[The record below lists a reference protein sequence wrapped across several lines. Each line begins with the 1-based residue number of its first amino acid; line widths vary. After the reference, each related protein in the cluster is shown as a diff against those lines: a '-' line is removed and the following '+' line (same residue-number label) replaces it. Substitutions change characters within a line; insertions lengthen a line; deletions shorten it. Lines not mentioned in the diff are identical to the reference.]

1 MNFLKKMS
9 IASKIFLIPG
19 IAAIS
24 FIIYLLITV
33 YTALNNGA
41 TLEKVQQVQFPA
53 LQVSATALVE
63 MQKVRDT
70 LASAVTT
77 GDQDTLAMAQDL
89 ANEAKANLNQIAAI
103 SSDFR
108 PEISRIASG
117 FDDYF
122 KVAFEVSQSM
132 VDGTADFSRIGDLSA
147 QMNKSYDGVIAAM
160 TRFSDEQQIAF
171 EKAFEDT
178 DTANTSLISTGIVL
192 AIVVTVLLF
201 ATAVPIVRGIKQ
213 SIDDVVRS
221 LKDIAQENGDLTV
234 RIETKSEDEIG
245 DLVYWFNQFMD
256 KLQGVVRDVVEASL
270 PLSNLAQ
277 NLRGVTEETQRTI
290 DVQQLSATNA
300 KRAVDTMSGSVDGVA
315 HSAAQAAGDANEA
328 TNAASEGRQ
337 IVQKT
342 VTSIQQLADN
352 VRETADVI
360 ARLEADSNKV
370 GSVLDVIKGIAE
382 QTNLLA
388 LNAAIEAARAGEQGR
403 GFAVV
408 ADEVRTLA
416 SRTQQSTEEIQNTIE
431 QLQSAA
437 HSAVEVMAR
446 GTEQAIS
453 SVETANHAGSS
464 LETITSTIGRI
475 NQMNEQIAQNT
486 EEQRSVAIDIV
497 RHVDEIHER
506 TEQTASR
513 SGELGSMCN
522 ELADLAQHLES
533 IAKQFR
539 VQKAIWIKTVI

>member
-1 MNFLKKMS
+1 MNFLKRMS

-53 LQVSATALVE
+53 LQISATALVE

-77 GDQDTLAMAQDL
+77 GDQDTLTMAQDL
-89 ANEAKANLNQIAAI
+89 ANEAKANLDQIAGI
-103 SSDFR
+103 SADFR

-132 VDGTADFSRIGDLSA
+132 VDGTADYSRIGELSS

-171 EKAFEDT
+171 KKAFEDT
-178 DTANTSLISTGIVL
+178 DAANTSLISTGIVL
-192 AIVVTVLLF
+192 AIAVTVLLF

-315 HSAAQAAGDANEA
+315 HSAAQAANDANEA
-328 TNAASEGRQ
+328 TNAASEGRL

-352 VRETADVI
+352 VRETAEVI

-446 GTEQAIS
+446 GTEQATS

-539 VQKAIWIKTVI
+539 VQKANWIKAAT

>member
-1 MNFLKKMS
+1 MNFLKKMP
-9 IASKIFLIPG
+9 IATKIFLIPG
-19 IAAIS
+19 IAALS

-41 TLEKVQQVQFPA
+41 TLEKVQKVQFPA
-53 LQVSATALVE
+53 LQLSASTLVD

-77 GDQDTLAMAQDL
+77 GDQDTLTMAQEL
-89 ANEAKANLNQIAAI
+89 AEEAKSGLNQIASI
-103 SSDFR
+103 SPEFR
-108 PEISRIASG
+108 SEISRISSG
-117 FDDYF
+117 FDNYF
-122 KVAFEVSQSM
+122 DVAYDVSQSM
-132 VDGTADFSRIGDLSA
+132 VNGTADFSRLGELSA
-147 QMNKSYDGVIAAM
+147 QMNLSYDGAIAAM
-160 TRFSDEQQIAF
+160 SQFRDAQQAAF
-171 EKAFEDT
+171 EEAFKNT
-178 DTANTSLISTGIVL
+178 DSANTSLISTGVIL
-192 AIVVTVLLF
+192 AVVVTILLF
-201 ATAVPIVRGIKQ
+201 GTAVPIVRGIKQ

-290 DVQQLSATNA
+290 DVQQRSATNA
-300 KRAVDTMSGSVDGVA
+300 KQAVDTMSGSVDGVA
-315 HSAAQAAGDANEA
+315 HSAAQAASDANEA
-328 TNAASEGRQ
+328 TTAASEGRQ
-337 IVQKT
+337 IVQQT
-342 VTSIQQLADN
+342 VTSIQQLAEN

-360 ARLEADSNKV
+360 ARLESDSNKV

-416 SRTQQSTEEIQNTIE
+416 SRTQQSTEEIQSTIE
-431 QLQSAA
+431 QLQNAA
-437 HSAVEVMAR
+437 HSAVEVMSR
-446 GTEQAIS
+446 GTEQATS
-453 SVETANHAGSS
+453 SVETANKAGSS

-475 NQMNEQIAQNT
+475 NQMNEQIAHNT
-486 EEQRSVAIDIV
+486 EDQRTVAVDIV

-539 VQKAIWIKTVI
+539 V

>member
-1 MNFLKKMS
+1 MNFLKKMP
-9 IASKIFLIPG
+9 IATKIFLIPG
-19 IAAIS
+19 IAALS

-41 TLEKVQQVQFPA
+41 TLEKVQKVQFPA
-53 LQVSATALVE
+53 LQLSASTLVD

-77 GDQDTLAMAQDL
+77 GDEDTLTMAQEL
-89 ANEAKANLNQIAAI
+89 AEEAKSGLNQIASI
-103 SSDFR
+103 SPEFR
-108 PEISRIASG
+108 SEISRISSG
-117 FDDYF
+117 FDNYF
-122 KVAFEVSQSM
+122 DVAYDVSQSM
-132 VDGTADFSRIGDLSA
+132 VNGTADFSRLGELSA
-147 QMNKSYDGVIAAM
+147 QMNQSYDGAIAAM
-160 TRFSDEQQIAF
+160 SQFRDAQQAAF
-171 EKAFEDT
+171 EEAFKNT
-178 DTANTSLISTGIVL
+178 DSANTSLISTGVIL
-192 AIVVTVLLF
+192 AVVVTILLF
-201 ATAVPIVRGIKQ
+201 GTAVPIVRGIKQ

-245 DLVYWFNQFMD
+245 ELVYWFNQFMD

-290 DVQQLSATNA
+290 DVQQKSATNA

-315 HSAAQAAGDANEA
+315 HSAAQAASDANEA
-328 TNAASEGRQ
+328 TTAAREGRQ
-337 IVQKT
+337 IVQQT
-342 VTSIQQLADN
+342 VTSIQQLAEN

-360 ARLEADSNKV
+360 ARLESDSNKV

-416 SRTQQSTEEIQNTIE
+416 SRTQQSTEEIQSTIE
-431 QLQSAA
+431 QLQNAA
-437 HSAVEVMAR
+437 HSAVEVMSR
-446 GTEQAIS
+446 GTEQATS
-453 SVETANHAGSS
+453 SVETANKAGSS

-475 NQMNEQIAQNT
+475 NQMNEQIAHNT
-486 EEQRSVAIDIV
+486 EDQRTVAVDIV

-539 VQKAIWIKTVI
+539 V

>member
-1 MNFLKKMS
+1 MNFLKKMP
-9 IASKIFLIPG
+9 IATKIFLIPG
-19 IAAIS
+19 IAALS

-33 YTALNNGA
+33 YVALNNGD
-41 TLEKVQQVQFPA
+41 TLEKVEKVQFPA
-53 LQVSATALVE
+53 LQLSASTLVD

-70 LASAVTT
+70 LSSAVTT
-77 GDQDTLAMAQDL
+77 GDQDTLSAASEL
-89 ANEAKANLNQIAAI
+89 ATDAKSGLDEISAI
-103 SSDFR
+103 SPEFR
-108 PEISRIASG
+108 PAISKISAG

-122 KVAFEVSQSM
+122 EVAYGVSQSM
-132 VDGTADFSRIGDLSA
+132 VDGTADFSRLGQLSS
-147 QMNKSYDGVIAAM
+147 QMNGSYDAVIASM
-160 TRFSDEQQIAF
+160 TNFRDEQQAAF
-171 EKAFEDT
+171 VDSFERT
-178 DTANTSLISTGIVL
+178 NAANTSLISTGVVMT
-192 AIVVTVLLF
+192 IVVTLLLF

-234 RIETKSEDEIG
+234 RIATKSEDEIG
-245 DLVYWFNQFMD
+245 ELVYWFNQFMD
-256 KLQGVVRDVVEASL
+256 KLQGVVKDVVEASL

-277 NLRGVTEETQRTI
+277 NLRGLTEETQRTI
-290 DVQQLSATNA
+290 DIQQQSAQNA
-300 KRAVDTMSGSVDGVA
+300 KLAVDTMSGSVDGVA

-328 TNAASEGRQ
+328 TSAAGEGRQ
-337 IVQKT
+337 IVQQT
-342 VTSIQQLADN
+342 VSSIQQLAEN

-360 ARLEADSNKV
+360 GRLESDSNKV

-416 SRTQQSTEEIQNTIE
+416 SRTQQSTEEIQSTIE

-437 HSAVEVMAR
+437 HSAVEVMSR
-446 GTEQAIS
+446 GTEQATN
-453 SVETANHAGSS
+453 SVETANKAGVS

-475 NQMNEQIAQNT
+475 NQMNEQIAHNT
-486 EEQRSVAIDIV
+486 EDQRSVAVDIV
-497 RHVDEIHER
+497 KHVEEIHQR
-506 TEQTASR
+506 TEQTSSR
-513 SGELGSMCN
+513 SGELGVMCN

-539 VQKAIWIKTVI
+539 V

>member
-24 FIIYLLITV
+24 FVIYLLITV

-53 LQVSATALVE
+53 LQQSASTLVD

-70 LASAVTT
+70 LSSAVTT
-77 GDQDTLAMAQDL
+77 GDQDTLIMAQNL
-89 ANEAKANLNQIAAI
+89 AKEVKAGLNQIESI
-103 SSDFR
+103 SPEFR
-108 PEISRIASG
+108 TEIAKISAG

-122 KVAFEVSQSM
+122 KVAFDVSQSM
-132 VDGTADFSRIGDLSA
+132 VDGTADFSRLGELSS
-147 QMNKSYDGVIAAM
+147 QMNSSYDDAIAAM
-160 TRFSDEQQIAF
+160 STFRDAQQAAF
-171 EKAFEDT
+171 EEAFENT
-178 DTANTSLISTGIVL
+178 DRANTSLISTGVIL
-192 AIVVTVLLF
+192 AIVVTILLF

-245 DLVYWFNQFMD
+245 ELVYWFNQFMD

-290 DVQQLSATNA
+290 NVQQQSATNA
-300 KRAVDTMSGSVDGVA
+300 KSAVDTMSGSVDGVA
-315 HSAAQAAGDANEA
+315 HSAAQAASDANEA
-328 TNAASEGRQ
+328 TSAASEGRQ
-337 IVQKT
+337 IVQQT
-342 VTSIQQLADN
+342 VTSIQQLAEN

-360 ARLEADSNKV
+360 ARLESDSNKV

-388 LNAAIEAARAGEQGR
+388 LHAAIEAARAGEQGR

-416 SRTQQSTEEIQNTIE
+416 SRTQQSTEEIQSTIE

-446 GTEQAIS
+446 GTEQASS
-453 SVETANHAGSS
+453 SVETANKAGSS

-475 NQMNEQIAQNT
+475 NQMNEQIAHNT
-486 EEQRSVAIDIV
+486 EDQRTVAVDIV
-497 RHVDEIHER
+497 RHVDEIHQR
-506 TEQTASR
+506 TEQTSSR
-513 SGELGSMCN
+513 SVELGTMCN

-539 VQKAIWIKTVI
+539 V

>member
-1 MNFLKKMS
+1 MNFLKKMP
-9 IASKIFLIPG
+9 IATKIFLIPG
-19 IAAIS
+19 IAALS
-24 FIIYLLITV
+24 FIIYLLITI
-33 YTALNNGA
+33 YTALNNGDI
-41 TLEKVQQVQFPA
+41 LEKVQKVQFPA
-53 LQVSATALVE
+53 LQLSASTLVE

-70 LASAVTT
+70 LSSAVTT
-77 GDQDTLAMAQDL
+77 GDQDTLQAAKDL
-89 ANEAKANLNQIAAI
+89 VSEAKSGL
-103 SSDFR
+103 D
-108 PEISRIASG
+108 RIANISPEFRGDISKISDG
-117 FDDYF
+117 FDTYF
-122 KVAFEVSQSM
+122 DTAFDVSQSM
-132 VDGTADFSRIGDLSA
+132 VNGTADFSRLGQLSSE
-147 QMNKSYDGVIAAM
+147 MNSSYDAVIAAM
-160 TRFSDEQQIAF
+160 TRFRDEQQAAF
-171 EKAFEDT
+171 EKSFENT
-178 DTANTSLISTGIVL
+178 DSANTSLISTGVL
-192 AIVVTVLLF
+192 MTIVVTLLLF
-201 ATAVPIVRGIKQ
+201 ATAIPIVRGIKK

-234 RIETKSEDEIG
+234 RIATNSEDEIG
-245 DLVYWFNQFMD
+245 DLVHWFNQFMD
-256 KLQGVVRDVVEASL
+256 KLQGVVKDVVEASL

-277 NLRGVTEETQRTI
+277 NLRGLTEETQRTI
-290 DVQQLSATNA
+290 DVQQQSATNA

-328 TNAASEGRQ
+328 TSAASEGRQ
-337 IVQKT
+337 IVQQT
-342 VTSIQQLADN
+342 VSSIQQLADN

-360 ARLEADSNKV
+360 ARLESDSNKV

-416 SRTQQSTEEIQNTIE
+416 SRTQQSTEEIQSTIE
-431 QLQSAA
+431 QLQNAA

-446 GTEQAIS
+446 GTEQAGS
-453 SVETANHAGSS
+453 SVDTANKAGVS

-475 NQMNEQIAQNT
+475 NQMNEQIAHNT
-486 EEQRSVAIDIV
+486 EDQRTVAVDIV

-513 SGELGSMCN
+513 SGELGTMCN

-539 VQKAIWIKTVI
+539 V

>member
-1 MNFLKKMS
+1 MNFLKKMP
-9 IASKIFLIPG
+9 IATKIFLIPG
-19 IAAIS
+19 IAALS

-41 TLEKVQQVQFPA
+41 TLEKVQKVQFPA
-53 LQVSATALVE
+53 LQLSASTLVD

-77 GDQDTLAMAQDL
+77 GDQDTLTMAQEL
-89 ANEAKANLNQIAAI
+89 AEEAKSGLNQIASI
-103 SSDFR
+103 SPEFR
-108 PEISRIASG
+108 SEISRISSG
-117 FDDYF
+117 FDNYF
-122 KVAFEVSQSM
+122 DVAYDVSQSM
-132 VDGTADFSRIGDLSA
+132 VNGTADFSRLGELSA
-147 QMNKSYDGVIAAM
+147 QMNLSYDGAIAAM
-160 TRFSDEQQIAF
+160 SQFRDAQQAAF
-171 EKAFEDT
+171 EEAFKNT
-178 DTANTSLISTGIVL
+178 DSANTSLISTGVIL
-192 AIVVTVLLF
+192 AVVVTVLLF
-201 ATAVPIVRGIKQ
+201 GTAVPIVRGIKQ

-245 DLVYWFNQFMD
+245 ELVYWFNQFMD

-290 DVQQLSATNA
+290 DVQQKSATNA

-315 HSAAQAAGDANEA
+315 HSAAQAASDANEA
-328 TNAASEGRQ
+328 TTAASEGRQ
-337 IVQKT
+337 IVQQT
-342 VTSIQQLADN
+342 VTSIQQLAEN

-360 ARLEADSNKV
+360 ARLESDSNKV

-416 SRTQQSTEEIQNTIE
+416 SRTQQSTEEIQSTIE
-431 QLQSAA
+431 QLQNAA
-437 HSAVEVMAR
+437 HSAVEVMSR
-446 GTEQAIS
+446 GTEQATN
-453 SVETANHAGSS
+453 SVETANKAGSS

-475 NQMNEQIAQNT
+475 NQMNEQIAHNT
-486 EEQRSVAIDIV
+486 EDQRTVAVDIV
-497 RHVDEIHER
+497 RHVDEIHQR

-539 VQKAIWIKTVI
+539 V

>member
-1 MNFLKKMS
+1 MNFLKKMP
-9 IASKIFLIPG
+9 IATKIFLIPG
-19 IAAIS
+19 IAALS

-41 TLEKVQQVQFPA
+41 TLEKVQKVQFPA
-53 LQVSATALVE
+53 LQLSASTLVD

-77 GDQDTLAMAQDL
+77 GDQDTLTMAQEL
-89 ANEAKANLNQIAAI
+89 AEEAKSGLNQIASI
-103 SSDFR
+103 SPEFR
-108 PEISRIASG
+108 SEISRISSG
-117 FDDYF
+117 FDNYF
-122 KVAFEVSQSM
+122 DVAYDVSQSM
-132 VDGTADFSRIGDLSA
+132 VNGTADFSRLGELSA
-147 QMNKSYDGVIAAM
+147 QMNQSYDGAIASMSKFRDA
-160 TRFSDEQQIAF
+160 QQAAF
-171 EKAFEDT
+171 EEAFKNT
-178 DTANTSLISTGIVL
+178 DSANTSLISTGVIL
-192 AIVVTVLLF
+192 AVVVTILLF
-201 ATAVPIVRGIKQ
+201 GTAVPIVRGIKQ

-245 DLVYWFNQFMD
+245 ELVYWFNQFMD

-290 DVQQLSATNA
+290 DVQQKSATNA

-315 HSAAQAAGDANEA
+315 HSAAQAASDANKA
-328 TNAASEGRQ
+328 TTAASEGRQ
-337 IVQKT
+337 IVQQT
-342 VTSIQQLADN
+342 VTSIQQLAEN

-360 ARLEADSNKV
+360 ARLESDSNKV

-416 SRTQQSTEEIQNTIE
+416 SRTQQSTEEIQSTIE
-431 QLQSAA
+431 QLQNAA
-437 HSAVEVMAR
+437 HSAVEVMSR
-446 GTEQAIS
+446 GTEQATS
-453 SVETANHAGSS
+453 SVETANKAGSS

-475 NQMNEQIAQNT
+475 NQMNEQIAHNT
-486 EEQRSVAIDIV
+486 EDQRTVAVDIV

-539 VQKAIWIKTVI
+539 V

>member
-1 MNFLKKMS
+1 MNFLKKMP
-9 IASKIFLIPG
+9 IATKIFLIPG
-19 IAAIS
+19 IAALS

-41 TLEKVQQVQFPA
+41 TLEKVQKVQFPA
-53 LQVSATALVE
+53 LQLSASTLVD

-77 GDQDTLAMAQDL
+77 GDQDTLTMAQEL
-89 ANEAKANLNQIAAI
+89 AEEAKSGLNQIASI
-103 SSDFR
+103 SPEFR
-108 PEISRIASG
+108 SEISRISSG
-117 FDDYF
+117 FDNYF
-122 KVAFEVSQSM
+122 DVAYDVSQSM
-132 VDGTADFSRIGDLSA
+132 VNGTADFSRLGELSA
-147 QMNKSYDGVIAAM
+147 QMNQSYDDAIAAM
-160 TRFSDEQQIAF
+160 SQFRDAQQAAF
-171 EKAFEDT
+171 EEAFKNT
-178 DTANTSLISTGIVL
+178 DSANTSLISTGVIL
-192 AIVVTVLLF
+192 AVVVTILLF
-201 ATAVPIVRGIKQ
+201 GTAVPIVRGIKQ

-245 DLVYWFNQFMD
+245 ELVYWFNQFMD

-290 DVQQLSATNA
+290 DVQQKSATNA

-315 HSAAQAAGDANEA
+315 HSAAQAASDANEA
-328 TNAASEGRQ
+328 TTAASEGRQ
-337 IVQKT
+337 IVQQT
-342 VTSIQQLADN
+342 VTSIQQLAEN

-360 ARLEADSNKV
+360 ARLESDSNKV

-416 SRTQQSTEEIQNTIE
+416 SRTQQSTEEIQSTIE
-431 QLQSAA
+431 QLQNAA
-437 HSAVEVMAR
+437 HSAVEVMSR
-446 GTEQAIS
+446 GTEQATS
-453 SVETANHAGSS
+453 SVETANKAGSS

-475 NQMNEQIAQNT
+475 NQMNEQIAHNT
-486 EEQRSVAIDIV
+486 EDQRTVAVDIV

-539 VQKAIWIKTVI
+539 V

>member
-1 MNFLKKMS
+1 MNFLKKMP
-9 IASKIFLIPG
+9 IATKIFLIPG
-19 IAAIS
+19 IAALS
-24 FIIYLLITV
+24 FIVYLLITV

-41 TLEKVQQVQFPA
+41 TLEKVQKVQFPA
-53 LQVSATALVE
+53 LQLSASTLVE

-70 LASAVTT
+70 LSSAVTT
-77 GDQDTLAMAQDL
+77 GDQDTLAVAQDL
-89 ANEAKANLNQIAAI
+89 AEGAKSGLNQIASI
-103 SSDFR
+103 SPEFR
-108 PEISRIASG
+108 SEISRISSG

-122 KVAFEVSQSM
+122 DVAFDVSKSM
-132 VDGTADFSRIGDLSA
+132 VNGTADFSRLGELSA
-147 QMNKSYDGVIAAM
+147 RMNQSYDGVIAAM
-160 TRFSDEQQIAF
+160 SQFRDAQQAAF
-171 EKAFEDT
+171 EKAFENT
-178 DTANTSLISTGIVL
+178 DSANNSLISTGVIL

-245 DLVYWFNQFMD
+245 ELVYWFNQFMD

-290 DVQQLSATNA
+290 DVQQKSATNA

-315 HSAAQAAGDANEA
+315 HSAAQAANDANEA
-328 TNAASEGRQ
+328 TTAAGEGRQ
-337 IVQKT
+337 IVQQT
-342 VTSIQQLADN
+342 VTSIQQLAEN

-360 ARLEADSNKV
+360 ARLESDSNKV

-416 SRTQQSTEEIQNTIE
+416 SRTQQSTEEIQSTIE
-431 QLQSAA
+431 QLQNAA

-446 GTEQAIS
+446 GTEQASS
-453 SVETANHAGSS
+453 SVETANKAGSS

-475 NQMNEQIAQNT
+475 NQMNEQIAHNT
-486 EEQRSVAIDIV
+486 EDQRSVAVDIV

-513 SGELGSMCN
+513 SGELGTMCN

-539 VQKAIWIKTVI
+539 V

>member
-1 MNFLKKMS
+1 MNFLKKMP
-9 IASKIFLIPG
+9 IATKIFLIPG
-19 IAAIS
+19 IAALS

-41 TLEKVQQVQFPA
+41 TLEKVQKVQFPA
-53 LQVSATALVE
+53 LQLSASTLVD

-77 GDQDTLAMAQDL
+77 GDEDTLTMAQEL
-89 ANEAKANLNQIAAI
+89 AEEAKSGLNQIASI
-103 SSDFR
+103 SPEFR
-108 PEISRIASG
+108 SEISRISSG
-117 FDDYF
+117 FDNYF
-122 KVAFEVSQSM
+122 DVAYDVSQSM
-132 VDGTADFSRIGDLSA
+132 VNGTADFSRLGELSA
-147 QMNKSYDGVIAAM
+147 QMNQSYDGAIAAM
-160 TRFSDEQQIAF
+160 SQFRDAQQAAF
-171 EKAFEDT
+171 EEAFKNT
-178 DTANTSLISTGIVL
+178 DSANTSLISTGVIL
-192 AIVVTVLLF
+192 AVVVTILLF
-201 ATAVPIVRGIKQ
+201 GTAVPIVRGIKQ

-245 DLVYWFNQFMD
+245 ELVYWFNQFMD

-290 DVQQLSATNA
+290 DVQQKSATNA

-315 HSAAQAAGDANEA
+315 HSAAQAASDANEA
-328 TNAASEGRQ
+328 TTAAREGRQ
-337 IVQKT
+337 IVQQT
-342 VTSIQQLADN
+342 VTSIQQLAEN

-360 ARLEADSNKV
+360 ARLESDSNKV

-416 SRTQQSTEEIQNTIE
+416 SRTQQSTEEIQSTIE
-431 QLQSAA
+431 QLQNAA
-437 HSAVEVMAR
+437 HSAVEVMSR
-446 GTEQAIS
+446 GTEQATS
-453 SVETANHAGSS
+453 SVETANKAGSS

-475 NQMNEQIAQNT
+475 NQMNEQIAHNT
-486 EEQRSVAIDIV
+486 EDQRTVAVDIV

-506 TEQTASR
+506 TGQTASR

-539 VQKAIWIKTVI
+539 V

>member
-1 MNFLKKMS
+1 MNFLKKMP
-9 IASKIFLIPG
+9 IATKIFLIPG
-19 IAAIS
+19 IAALS

-33 YTALNNGA
+33 YVALNNGD
-41 TLEKVQQVQFPA
+41 TLEKVEKVQFPA
-53 LQVSATALVE
+53 LQLSASTLVD

-70 LASAVTT
+70 LSSAVTT
-77 GDQDTLAMAQDL
+77 GDQDTLSAASEL
-89 ANEAKANLNQIAAI
+89 ASDAKAGLDEIKAI
-103 SSDFR
+103 S
-108 PEISRIASG
+108 PEFGPAISKISQG

-122 KVAFEVSQSM
+122 EVAFGVSQSM
-132 VDGTADFSRIGDLSA
+132 VDGTADFSRLGQLSS
-147 QMNKSYDGVIAAM
+147 QMNGSYDAVIASM
-160 TRFSDEQQIAF
+160 SNFRDEQQAAF
-171 EKAFEDT
+171 VESFERT
-178 DTANTSLISTGIVL
+178 NAANTSLISTGVVMT
-192 AIVVTVLLF
+192 IVVTLLLF

-234 RIETKSEDEIG
+234 RIATKSEDEIG
-245 DLVYWFNQFMD
+245 ELVYWFNQFMD
-256 KLQGVVRDVVEASL
+256 KLQGVVKDVVEASL

-277 NLRGVTEETQRTI
+277 NLRGLTEETQRTI
-290 DVQQLSATNA
+290 DIQQQSAQNA
-300 KRAVDTMSGSVDGVA
+300 KLAVDTMSGSVDGVA
-315 HSAAQAAGDANEA
+315 HSAAQAAADANEA
-328 TNAASEGRQ
+328 TSAAGEGRQ
-337 IVQKT
+337 IVQQT
-342 VTSIQQLADN
+342 VSSIQQLAEN

-360 ARLEADSNKV
+360 GRLESDSNKV

-416 SRTQQSTEEIQNTIE
+416 SRTQQSTEEIQSTIE

-437 HSAVEVMAR
+437 HSAVEVMSR
-446 GTEQAIS
+446 GTEQATN
-453 SVETANHAGSS
+453 SVETANKAGVS

-475 NQMNEQIAQNT
+475 NQMNEQIAHNT
-486 EEQRSVAIDIV
+486 EDQRSVAVDIV
-497 RHVDEIHER
+497 KHVEEIHQR
-506 TEQTASR
+506 TEQTSSR
-513 SGELGSMCN
+513 SGELGVMCN

-539 VQKAIWIKTVI
+539 V

>member
-1 MNFLKKMS
+1 MNFLKKMP
-9 IASKIFLIPG
+9 IATKIFLIPG
-19 IAAIS
+19 IAALS

-33 YTALNNGA
+33 YTALNNGDI
-41 TLEKVQQVQFPA
+41 LEKVQKVQFPA
-53 LQVSATALVE
+53 LQLSASTLVE

-70 LASAVTT
+70 LSSAVTT
-77 GDQDTLAMAQDL
+77 GDQDTLQAAKDL
-89 ANEAKANLNQIAAI
+89 VSEAKSGL
-103 SSDFR
+103 D
-108 PEISRIASG
+108 RIANISPEFRSDISKISDG
-117 FDDYF
+117 FDKYF
-122 KVAFEVSQSM
+122 DTAFDVSQSM
-132 VDGTADFSRIGDLSA
+132 VNGTADFSRLGQLSSE
-147 QMNKSYDGVIAAM
+147 MNSSYDAVIAAM
-160 TRFSDEQQIAF
+160 TRFRDEQQSAF
-171 EKAFEDT
+171 EKSFEST
-178 DTANTSLISTGIVL
+178 DTANTSLISTGVFMT
-192 AIVVTVLLF
+192 IVVSLVLF
-201 ATAVPIVRGIKQ
+201 ATAFPIVQGIKK

-234 RIETKSEDEIG
+234 RIATNSEDEIG

-256 KLQGVVRDVVEASL
+256 KLQGVVKDVVEASL

-277 NLRGVTEETQRTI
+277 NLRGLTEETQRTI
-290 DVQQLSATNA
+290 DVQQKSATNA

-328 TNAASEGRQ
+328 TSAASEGRQ
-337 IVQKT
+337 IVQQT
-342 VTSIQQLADN
+342 VASIQQLADN

-360 ARLEADSNKV
+360 ARLESDSNKV

-416 SRTQQSTEEIQNTIE
+416 SRTQQSTEEIQSTIE
-431 QLQSAA
+431 QLQNAA

-446 GTEQAIS
+446 GTEQAGS
-453 SVETANHAGSS
+453 SVETANKAGLS

-475 NQMNEQIAQNT
+475 NQMNEQIAHNT
-486 EEQRSVAIDIV
+486 EDQRSVAIDIV

-513 SGELGSMCN
+513 SGELGTMCN

-539 VQKAIWIKTVI
+539 V

>member
-1 MNFLKKMS
+1 MNFLKKMP
-9 IASKIFLIPG
+9 IATKIFLIPG
-19 IAAIS
+19 IAALS
-24 FIIYLLITV
+24 FIIFLLITV

-41 TLEKVQQVQFPA
+41 TLEKVQKVQFPA
-53 LQVSATALVE
+53 LQLSASTLVD

-70 LASAVTT
+70 LSSAVTT
-77 GDQDTLAMAQDL
+77 GDQDTLSVAQDL
-89 ANEAKANLNQIAAI
+89 AAEVETGLNQISAI
-103 SSDFR
+103 SPEFR
-108 PEISRIASG
+108 PEMSKISTG
-117 FDDYF
+117 FEDYF
-122 KVAFEVSQSM
+122 EVAFDVSKSM
-132 VDGTADFSRIGDLSA
+132 VDGTADFSRLGELSS
-147 QMNKSYDGVIAAM
+147 QMNGSYDGVIASM
-160 TRFSDEQQIAF
+160 TRFRDAQQAAF
-171 EKAFEDT
+171 EEAFQNT
-178 DTANTSLISTGIVL
+178 DSANTSLISTGVIL
-192 AIVVTVLLF
+192 TIAVTILLF
-201 ATAVPIVRGIKQ
+201 ATAVPIVRGIKL
-213 SIDDVVRS
+213 SIDEVVRS

-245 DLVYWFNQFMD
+245 ELVYWFNQFMD
-256 KLQGVVRDVVEASL
+256 KLQGVVKDVVEASL

-290 DVQQLSATNA
+290 DVQQKSATNA
-300 KRAVDTMSGSVDGVA
+300 KQAVDTMSGSVDGVA
-315 HSAAQAAGDANEA
+315 HSAAQAASDANEA
-328 TNAASEGRQ
+328 TTAASEGRQ
-337 IVQKT
+337 IVQQT
-342 VTSIQQLADN
+342 VTSIQQLAEN

-360 ARLEADSNKV
+360 ARLESDSNKV

-416 SRTQQSTEEIQNTIE
+416 SRTQQSTEEIQSTIE
-431 QLQSAA
+431 QLQNAA

-446 GTEQAIS
+446 GTEQATN
-453 SVETANHAGSS
+453 SVETANKAGSS

-475 NQMNEQIAQNT
+475 NQMNEQIAHNT
-486 EEQRSVAIDIV
+486 EDQRTVAVDIV

-539 VQKAIWIKTVI
+539 V

>member
-1 MNFLKKMS
+1 MNFLKKMP
-9 IASKIFLIPG
+9 IATKIFLIPG
-19 IAAIS
+19 IAALS
-24 FIIYLLITV
+24 FIIFLLITV

-41 TLEKVQQVQFPA
+41 TLEKVQKVQFPA
-53 LQVSATALVE
+53 LQLSASTLVD

-70 LASAVTT
+70 LSSAVTT
-77 GDQDTLAMAQDL
+77 GDQDTLSVAQDL
-89 ANEAKANLNQIAAI
+89 AAEVETGLNQISAI
-103 SSDFR
+103 SPEFR
-108 PEISRIASG
+108 PEMSKISTG
-117 FDDYF
+117 FEDYF
-122 KVAFEVSQSM
+122 EVAFDVSKSM
-132 VDGTADFSRIGDLSA
+132 VDGTADFSRLGELSS
-147 QMNKSYDGVIAAM
+147 QMNSSYDGVIASM
-160 TRFSDEQQIAF
+160 TRFRDAQQAAF
-171 EKAFEDT
+171 EEAFQNT
-178 DTANTSLISTGIVL
+178 DSANTSLISTGVIL
-192 AIVVTVLLF
+192 TIAVTILLF
-201 ATAVPIVRGIKQ
+201 ATAVPIVRGIKL
-213 SIDDVVRS
+213 SIDEVVRS

-245 DLVYWFNQFMD
+245 ELVYWFNQFMD
-256 KLQGVVRDVVEASL
+256 KLQGVVKDVVEASL

-277 NLRGVTEETQRTI
+277 NLRGVTEETQRSI
-290 DVQQLSATNA
+290 DVQQKSATNA
-300 KRAVDTMSGSVDGVA
+300 KQAVDTMSGSVDGVA
-315 HSAAQAAGDANEA
+315 HSAAQAASDANEA
-328 TNAASEGRQ
+328 TTAASEGRQ
-337 IVQKT
+337 IVQQT
-342 VTSIQQLADN
+342 VTSIQQLAEN

-360 ARLEADSNKV
+360 ARLESDSNKV

-416 SRTQQSTEEIQNTIE
+416 SRTQQSTEEIQSTIE
-431 QLQSAA
+431 QLQNAA

-446 GTEQAIS
+446 GTEQATN
-453 SVETANHAGSS
+453 SVETANKAGSS

-475 NQMNEQIAQNT
+475 NQMNEQIAHNT
-486 EEQRSVAIDIV
+486 EDQRTVAVDIV

-539 VQKAIWIKTVI
+539 V

>member
-1 MNFLKKMS
+1 MNFLKKMP
-9 IASKIFLIPG
+9 IATKIFLIPG
-19 IAAIS
+19 IAALS
-24 FIIYLLITV
+24 FVIYLLITV

-41 TLEKVQQVQFPA
+41 TLEKVQKVQFPA
-53 LQVSATALVE
+53 LQLSASTLVD

-77 GDQDTLAMAQDL
+77 GDQDTLTMAQEL
-89 ANEAKANLNQIAAI
+89 AEEAKSGLNQIASI
-103 SSDFR
+103 SPDFR
-108 PEISRIASG
+108 ADISRISSG
-117 FDDYF
+117 FDSYF
-122 KVAFEVSQSM
+122 DVAYDVSQSM
-132 VDGTADFSRIGDLSA
+132 VNGTADFSRLGELSA
-147 QMNKSYDGVIAAM
+147 KMNQSYDGAIASMSQFRDA
-160 TRFSDEQQIAF
+160 QQAAF
-171 EKAFEDT
+171 EEAFKNT
-178 DTANTSLISTGIVL
+178 DSANTSLISTGVIL
-192 AIVVTVLLF
+192 AVVVTILLF
-201 ATAVPIVRGIKQ
+201 GTAVPIVRGIKQ

-245 DLVYWFNQFMD
+245 ELVYWFNQFMD

-290 DVQQLSATNA
+290 DVQQKSATNA

-315 HSAAQAAGDANEA
+315 HSAAQAASDANEA
-328 TNAASEGRQ
+328 TTAASEGRQ
-337 IVQKT
+337 IVQQT
-342 VTSIQQLADN
+342 VTSIQQLAEN

-360 ARLEADSNKV
+360 ARLESDSNKV

-416 SRTQQSTEEIQNTIE
+416 SRTQQSTEEIQSTIE

-437 HSAVEVMAR
+437 HSAVEVMSR
-446 GTEQAIS
+446 GTEQATS
-453 SVETANHAGSS
+453 SVETANKAGSS

-475 NQMNEQIAQNT
+475 NQMNEQIAHNT
-486 EEQRSVAIDIV
+486 EDQRTVAVDIV
-497 RHVDEIHER
+497 RHVDEIHQR

-539 VQKAIWIKTVI
+539 V

>member
-1 MNFLKKMS
+1 MNFLKKMP
-9 IASKIFLIPG
+9 IATKIFLIPG
-19 IAAIS
+19 IAALS
-24 FIIYLLITV
+24 FVIYLLITV

-41 TLEKVQQVQFPA
+41 TLEKVQKVQFPA
-53 LQVSATALVE
+53 LQLSASTLVD

-77 GDQDTLAMAQDL
+77 GDQDTLTMAQEL
-89 ANEAKANLNQIAAI
+89 AEEAKSGLNQIASI
-103 SSDFR
+103 SPDFR
-108 PEISRIASG
+108 ADISRISSG
-117 FDDYF
+117 FDSYF
-122 KVAFEVSQSM
+122 DVAYDVSQSM
-132 VDGTADFSRIGDLSA
+132 VNGTADFSRLGELSA
-147 QMNKSYDGVIAAM
+147 KMNQSYDGAIASMSQFRDA
-160 TRFSDEQQIAF
+160 QQAAF
-171 EKAFEDT
+171 EEAFKNT
-178 DTANTSLISTGIVL
+178 DSANTSLISTGVIL
-192 AIVVTVLLF
+192 AVVVTILLF
-201 ATAVPIVRGIKQ
+201 GTAVPIVRGIKQ

-245 DLVYWFNQFMD
+245 ELVYWFNQFMD

-290 DVQQLSATNA
+290 DVQQKSATNA

-315 HSAAQAAGDANEA
+315 HSAAQAASDANEA
-328 TNAASEGRQ
+328 TTAASEGRQ
-337 IVQKT
+337 IVQQT
-342 VTSIQQLADN
+342 VTSIQQLAEN

-360 ARLEADSNKV
+360 ARLESDSNKV

-416 SRTQQSTEEIQNTIE
+416 SRTQQSTEEIQSTIE
-431 QLQSAA
+431 QLQNAA
-437 HSAVEVMAR
+437 HSAVEVMSR
-446 GTEQAIS
+446 GTEQATS
-453 SVETANHAGSS
+453 SVETANKAGSS

-475 NQMNEQIAQNT
+475 NQMNEQIAHNT
-486 EEQRSVAIDIV
+486 EDQRTVAVDIV

-539 VQKAIWIKTVI
+539 V

>member
-1 MNFLKKMS
+1 MNFLKKMP
-9 IASKIFLIPG
+9 IATKIFLIPG
-19 IAAIS
+19 IAALS

-41 TLEKVQQVQFPA
+41 TLEKVQKVQFPA
-53 LQVSATALVE
+53 LQLSASTLVD

-77 GDQDTLAMAQDL
+77 GDQDTLTMAQEL
-89 ANEAKANLNQIAAI
+89 AEEAKSGLNQIASI
-103 SSDFR
+103 SPEFR
-108 PEISRIASG
+108 SEISRISSG
-117 FDDYF
+117 FDNYF
-122 KVAFEVSQSM
+122 DVAYDVSQSM
-132 VDGTADFSRIGDLSA
+132 VNGTADFSRLGELSA
-147 QMNKSYDGVIAAM
+147 QMNQSYDGAIAAM
-160 TRFSDEQQIAF
+160 SQFRDAQQAAF
-171 EKAFEDT
+171 EEAFKNT
-178 DTANTSLISTGIVL
+178 DSANTSLISTGVIL
-192 AIVVTVLLF
+192 AVVVTILLF
-201 ATAVPIVRGIKQ
+201 GTAVPIVRGIKQ

-245 DLVYWFNQFMD
+245 ELVYWFNQFMD

-290 DVQQLSATNA
+290 DVQQKSATNA

-315 HSAAQAAGDANEA
+315 HSAAQAASDANEA
-328 TNAASEGRQ
+328 TTAASEGRQ
-337 IVQKT
+337 IVQQT
-342 VTSIQQLADN
+342 VTSIQQLAEN

-360 ARLEADSNKV
+360 ARLESDSNKV

-416 SRTQQSTEEIQNTIE
+416 SRTQQSTEEIQSTIE

-437 HSAVEVMAR
+437 HSAVEVMSR
-446 GTEQAIS
+446 GTEQATS
-453 SVETANHAGSS
+453 SVETANKAGSS

-475 NQMNEQIAQNT
+475 NQMNEQIAHNT
-486 EEQRSVAIDIV
+486 EDQRTVAVDIV
-497 RHVDEIHER
+497 RHVDEIHQR

-539 VQKAIWIKTVI
+539 V

>member
-1 MNFLKKMS
+1 MNFLNKMP
-9 IASKIFLIPG
+9 IATKIFLIPG
-19 IAAIS
+19 IAALS
-24 FIIYLLITV
+24 FVVYLLITI

-41 TLEKVQQVQFPA
+41 TLEKVQKVQFPA
-53 LQVSATALVE
+53 LQLSATTLVD

-77 GDQDTLAMAQDL
+77 GDQDTLTIAQDL
-89 ANEAKANLNQIAAI
+89 AEEAKKGLKQIAAI
-103 SSDFR
+103 SPDFR
-108 PEISRIASG
+108 SDISRISSG
-117 FDDYF
+117 FDKYF
-122 KVAFEVSQSM
+122 DVAYDVSKSM
-132 VDGTADFSRIGDLSA
+132 VNGTADFSRLGELSA
-147 QMNKSYDGVIAAM
+147 QMNQSYDGAIAAM
-160 TRFSDEQQIAF
+160 SQFRDVQQAAF
-171 EKAFEDT
+171 EEAFENT
-178 DTANTSLISTGIVL
+178 DSANTSLISTGVIL
-192 AIVVTVLLF
+192 AIVVTILLF

-245 DLVYWFNQFMD
+245 ELVYWFNQFMD

-290 DVQQLSATNA
+290 DVQQKSATNA
-300 KRAVDTMSGSVDGVA
+300 KSAVDIMSGSVDGVA
-315 HSAAQAAGDANEA
+315 HSAAQAASDANEA
-328 TNAASEGRQ
+328 TTAASEGRQ
-337 IVQKT
+337 IVQQT
-342 VTSIQQLADN
+342 VTSIQQLAEN

-360 ARLEADSNKV
+360 ARLESDSNKV

-416 SRTQQSTEEIQNTIE
+416 SRTQQSTEEIQSTIE
-431 QLQSAA
+431 QLQNAA

-446 GTEQAIS
+446 GTEQASS
-453 SVETANHAGSS
+453 SVETANKAGSS

-475 NQMNEQIAQNT
+475 NQMNEQIAHNT
-486 EEQRSVAIDIV
+486 EDQRSVAVDIV

-539 VQKAIWIKTVI
+539 V

>member
-24 FIIYLLITV
+24 FVIYLLITV

-53 LQVSATALVE
+53 LQQSASTLVD

-70 LASAVTT
+70 LSSAVTT
-77 GDQDTLAMAQDL
+77 GDQDTLIMAQNL
-89 ANEAKANLNQIAAI
+89 AKEVKAGLNQIESI
-103 SSDFR
+103 SPEFR
-108 PEISRIASG
+108 TEIAKISAG

-122 KVAFEVSQSM
+122 KVAFDVSQSM
-132 VDGTADFSRIGDLSA
+132 VDGTADFSRLGELSS
-147 QMNKSYDGVIAAM
+147 QMNSSYDDAIAAM
-160 TRFSDEQQIAF
+160 STFRDAQQAAF
-171 EKAFEDT
+171 EEAFENT
-178 DTANTSLISTGIVL
+178 DRANTSLISTGVIL
-192 AIVVTVLLF
+192 AIVVTILLF

-245 DLVYWFNQFMD
+245 ELVYWFNQFMD

-290 DVQQLSATNA
+290 NVQQQSATNA
-300 KRAVDTMSGSVDGVA
+300 KSAVDTMSGSVDGVA
-315 HSAAQAAGDANEA
+315 HSAAQAASDANEA
-328 TNAASEGRQ
+328 TSAASEGRQ
-337 IVQKT
+337 IVQQT
-342 VTSIQQLADN
+342 VTSIQQLAEN

-360 ARLEADSNKV
+360 ARLESDSNKV

-416 SRTQQSTEEIQNTIE
+416 SRTQQSTEEIQSTIE

-446 GTEQAIS
+446 GTEQASS
-453 SVETANHAGSS
+453 SVETANKAGSS

-475 NQMNEQIAQNT
+475 NQMNEQIAHNT
-486 EEQRSVAIDIV
+486 EDQRTVAVDIV
-497 RHVDEIHER
+497 RHVDEIHQR
-506 TEQTASR
+506 TEQTSNR
-513 SGELGSMCN
+513 SVELGTMCN

-539 VQKAIWIKTVI
+539 V

>member
-1 MNFLKKMS
+1 MNFLKKMP
-9 IASKIFLIPG
+9 IATKIFLIPG
-19 IAAIS
+19 IAALS
-24 FIIYLLITV
+24 FVIYLLITV

-41 TLEKVQQVQFPA
+41 TLEKVQKVQFPA
-53 LQVSATALVE
+53 LQLSASTLVD

-77 GDQDTLAMAQDL
+77 GDQDTLTIAQEL
-89 ANEAKANLNQIAAI
+89 AEEAKSGLNQIASI
-103 SSDFR
+103 SPEFR
-108 PEISRIASG
+108 SEISRISSG
-117 FDDYF
+117 FDNYF
-122 KVAFEVSQSM
+122 DVAYDVSQSM
-132 VDGTADFSRIGDLSA
+132 VNGTADFSRLGELSA
-147 QMNKSYDGVIAAM
+147 QMNQSYDGAIASMSKFRDA
-160 TRFSDEQQIAF
+160 QQAAF
-171 EKAFEDT
+171 EEAFKNT
-178 DTANTSLISTGIVL
+178 DSANTSLISTGVIL
-192 AIVVTVLLF
+192 AVVVTILLF
-201 ATAVPIVRGIKQ
+201 GTAVPIVRGIKQ

-290 DVQQLSATNA
+290 DVQQRSATNA
-300 KRAVDTMSGSVDGVA
+300 KQAVDTMSGSVDGVA
-315 HSAAQAAGDANEA
+315 HSAAQAASDANEA
-328 TNAASEGRQ
+328 TTAASEGRQ
-337 IVQKT
+337 IVQQT
-342 VTSIQQLADN
+342 VTSIQQLAEN

-360 ARLEADSNKV
+360 ARLESDSNKV

-416 SRTQQSTEEIQNTIE
+416 SRTQQSTEEIQSTIE
-431 QLQSAA
+431 QLQNAA
-437 HSAVEVMAR
+437 HSAVEVMSR
-446 GTEQAIS
+446 GTEQATS
-453 SVETANHAGSS
+453 SVETANKAGSS

-475 NQMNEQIAQNT
+475 NQMNEQIAHNT
-486 EEQRSVAIDIV
+486 EDQRTVAVDIV

-539 VQKAIWIKTVI
+539 V

>member
-24 FIIYLLITV
+24 FVIYLLITV

-53 LQVSATALVE
+53 LQQSASTLVD

-70 LASAVTT
+70 LSSAVTT
-77 GDQDTLAMAQDL
+77 GDQDTLIMAQNL
-89 ANEAKANLNQIAAI
+89 AKEVKAGLNQIGSI
-103 SSDFR
+103 SPEFR
-108 PEISRIASG
+108 TEIAKISAG

-122 KVAFEVSQSM
+122 KVAFDVSQSM
-132 VDGTADFSRIGDLSA
+132 VDGTADFSRLGELSS
-147 QMNKSYDGVIAAM
+147 QMNSSYDDAIAAM
-160 TRFSDEQQIAF
+160 STFSDAQQAAF
-171 EKAFEDT
+171 EEAFENT
-178 DTANTSLISTGIVL
+178 DRANTSLISTGVIL
-192 AIVVTVLLF
+192 AIVVTILLF

-245 DLVYWFNQFMD
+245 ELVYWFNQFMD

-290 DVQQLSATNA
+290 NVQQQSATNA
-300 KRAVDTMSGSVDGVA
+300 KSAVDTMSGSVDGVA
-315 HSAAQAAGDANEA
+315 HSAAQAASDANEA
-328 TNAASEGRQ
+328 TSAASEGRQ
-337 IVQKT
+337 IVQQT
-342 VTSIQQLADN
+342 VTSIQQLAEN

-360 ARLEADSNKV
+360 ARLESDSNKV

-416 SRTQQSTEEIQNTIE
+416 SRTQQSTEEIQSTIE

-446 GTEQAIS
+446 GTEQASS
-453 SVETANHAGSS
+453 SVETANKAGSS

-475 NQMNEQIAQNT
+475 NQMNEQIAHNT
-486 EEQRSVAIDIV
+486 EDQRTVAVDIV
-497 RHVDEIHER
+497 RHVDEIHQR
-506 TEQTASR
+506 TEQTSSR
-513 SGELGSMCN
+513 SVELGTMCN

-539 VQKAIWIKTVI
+539 V

>member
-1 MNFLKKMS
+1 MNFLKKMP
-9 IASKIFLIPG
+9 IATKIFLIPG
-19 IAAIS
+19 IAALS
-24 FIIYLLITV
+24 FVIYLLITV

-53 LQVSATALVE
+53 LQLSASTLVE

-77 GDQDTLAMAQDL
+77 GDQDTLLVAQEL
-89 ANEAKANLNQIAAI
+89 AEEARNGLNQIASI
-103 SSDFR
+103 SPDFR
-108 PEISRIASG
+108 NQISRISSG
-117 FDDYF
+117 FNDYF
-122 KVAFEVSQSM
+122 SVAFDVSKSM
-132 VDGTADFSRIGDLSA
+132 VDGTADFNRLGELSA
-147 QMNKSYDGVIAAM
+147 QMNQSYDGAIASMSQFRDA
-160 TRFSDEQQIAF
+160 QQTAF
-171 EKAFEDT
+171 EEAFKNT
-178 DTANTSLISTGIVL
+178 DTANTSLISTGVIL
-192 AIVVTVLLF
+192 AVVVTILLF
-201 ATAVPIVRGIKQ
+201 ATAIPIVRGIKQ

-245 DLVYWFNQFMD
+245 ELVYWFNQFMD

-290 DVQQLSATNA
+290 DVQQQSATNA

-315 HSAAQAAGDANEA
+315 HSAAQAASDANEA
-328 TNAASEGRQ
+328 TTAASEGRQ
-337 IVQKT
+337 IVQQT
-342 VTSIQQLADN
+342 VTSIQQLAEN

-360 ARLEADSNKV
+360 ARLESDSNKV

-416 SRTQQSTEEIQNTIE
+416 SRTQQSTEEIQSTIE
-431 QLQSAA
+431 QLQGAA
-437 HSAVEVMAR
+437 HSAVEVMSR
-446 GTEQAIS
+446 GTEQATS
-453 SVETANHAGSS
+453 SVETANKAGSS

-475 NQMNEQIAQNT
+475 NQMNEQIAHNT
-486 EEQRSVAIDIV
+486 EDQRTVAVDIV
-497 RHVDEIHER
+497 RHVDEIHQR

-539 VQKAIWIKTVI
+539 V

>member
-1 MNFLKKMS
+1 MNFLKKMP
-9 IASKIFLIPG
+9 IATKIFLIPG
-19 IAAIS
+19 IAALS
-24 FIIYLLITV
+24 FVIYLLITV

-41 TLEKVQQVQFPA
+41 TLERVQEVQFPA
-53 LQVSATALVE
+53 LQLSASTLVD

-70 LASAVTT
+70 LSSAVTT
-77 GDQDTLAMAQDL
+77 GDQDTLTVAKEL
-89 ANEAKANLNQIAAI
+89 AEEAKNGLSKI
-103 SSDFR
+103 SSISPEFR
-108 PEISRIASG
+108 AEISSISSG

-122 KVAFEVSQSM
+122 KVAFDVSQSM
-132 VDGTADFSRIGDLSA
+132 VDGTADFSRLGELSA
-147 QMNKSYDGVIAAM
+147 QMNSSYDGVIASM
-160 TRFSDEQQIAF
+160 SRFRDAQQAAF
-171 EKAFEDT
+171 EEAFENT
-178 DTANTSLISTGIVL
+178 DSANTSLISTGVIL

-245 DLVYWFNQFMD
+245 ELVYWFNQFMD

-290 DVQQLSATNA
+290 DVQQTSATNA

-315 HSAAQAAGDANEA
+315 HSAAQAASDANEA
-328 TNAASEGRQ
+328 TSAASEGRQ
-337 IVQKT
+337 IVQQT

-416 SRTQQSTEEIQNTIE
+416 SRTQQSTEEIQSTIE
-431 QLQSAA
+431 QLQNAA

-446 GTEQAIS
+446 GTEQAS
-453 SVETANHAGSS
+453 NSVETANKAGSS

-475 NQMNEQIAQNT
+475 NQMNEQIAHNT
-486 EEQRSVAIDIV
+486 EDQRTVAVDIV

-506 TEQTASR
+506 TEQTANR
-513 SGELGSMCN
+513 SGELGTMCN

-539 VQKAIWIKTVI
+539 V

>member
-1 MNFLKKMS
+1 MNFLKKMP
-9 IASKIFLIPG
+9 IATKIFLIPG
-19 IAAIS
+19 IAALS

-33 YTALNNGA
+33 YVALNNGD
-41 TLEKVQQVQFPA
+41 TLEKVEKVQFPA
-53 LQVSATALVE
+53 LQLSASTLVD

-70 LASAVTT
+70 LSSAVTT
-77 GDQDTLAMAQDL
+77 GDQDTLSAASEL
-89 ANEAKANLNQIAAI
+89 ASDAKAGLDEIKAI
-103 SSDFR
+103 S
-108 PEISRIASG
+108 PEFGPAISKISQG

-122 KVAFEVSQSM
+122 EVAFGVSQSM
-132 VDGTADFSRIGDLSA
+132 VDGTADFSRLGQLSS
-147 QMNKSYDGVIAAM
+147 QMNGSYDAVIASM
-160 TRFSDEQQIAF
+160 SNFRDEQQAAF
-171 EKAFEDT
+171 VESFERT
-178 DTANTSLISTGIVL
+178 NAANTSLISTGVVMT
-192 AIVVTVLLF
+192 IVVTLLLF

-234 RIETKSEDEIG
+234 RIATKSEDEIG
-245 DLVYWFNQFMD
+245 ELVYWFNQFMD
-256 KLQGVVRDVVEASL
+256 KLQGVVKDVVEASL

-277 NLRGVTEETQRTI
+277 NLRGLTEETQRTI
-290 DVQQLSATNA
+290 DIQQQSAQNA
-300 KRAVDTMSGSVDGVA
+300 KLAVDTMSGSVDGVA

-328 TNAASEGRQ
+328 TSAAGEGRQ
-337 IVQKT
+337 IVQQT
-342 VTSIQQLADN
+342 VSSIQQLAEN

-360 ARLEADSNKV
+360 GRLESDSNKV

-416 SRTQQSTEEIQNTIE
+416 SRTQQSTEEIQSTIE

-437 HSAVEVMAR
+437 HSAVEVMSR
-446 GTEQAIS
+446 GTEQATN
-453 SVETANHAGSS
+453 SVETANKAGVS

-475 NQMNEQIAQNT
+475 NQMNEQIAHNT
-486 EEQRSVAIDIV
+486 EDQRTVAVDIV
-497 RHVDEIHER
+497 RHVEEIHQR
-506 TEQTASR
+506 TEQTSSR
-513 SGELGSMCN
+513 SGELGVMCN
-522 ELADLAQHLES
+522 ELADLAQHLEL

-539 VQKAIWIKTVI
+539 V

>member
-1 MNFLKKMS
+1 MNFLKKMP
-9 IASKIFLIPG
+9 IATKIFLIPG
-19 IAAIS
+19 IAALS

-41 TLEKVQQVQFPA
+41 TLEKVQKVQFPA
-53 LQVSATALVE
+53 LQLSASTLVD

-77 GDQDTLAMAQDL
+77 GDEDTLTMAQEL
-89 ANEAKANLNQIAAI
+89 AEEAKSGLNQIASI
-103 SSDFR
+103 SPEFR
-108 PEISRIASG
+108 SEISRISSG
-117 FDDYF
+117 FDNYF
-122 KVAFEVSQSM
+122 DVAYDVSQSM
-132 VDGTADFSRIGDLSA
+132 VKGTADFSRLGELSA
-147 QMNKSYDGVIAAM
+147 QMNQSYDGAIAAM
-160 TRFSDEQQIAF
+160 SQFRDAQQAAF
-171 EKAFEDT
+171 EEAFKNT
-178 DTANTSLISTGIVL
+178 DSANTSLISTGVIL
-192 AIVVTVLLF
+192 AVVVTILLF
-201 ATAVPIVRGIKQ
+201 GTAVPIVRGIKQ

-245 DLVYWFNQFMD
+245 ELVYWFNQFMD

-290 DVQQLSATNA
+290 DVQQKSATNA

-315 HSAAQAAGDANEA
+315 HSAAQAASDANEA
-328 TNAASEGRQ
+328 TTAASEGRQ
-337 IVQKT
+337 IVQQT
-342 VTSIQQLADN
+342 VTSIQQLAEN

-360 ARLEADSNKV
+360 ARLESDSNKV

-416 SRTQQSTEEIQNTIE
+416 SRTQQSTEEIQSTIE
-431 QLQSAA
+431 QLLNAA
-437 HSAVEVMAR
+437 HSAVEVMSR
-446 GTEQAIS
+446 GTEQATN
-453 SVETANHAGSS
+453 SVETANKAGSS

-475 NQMNEQIAQNT
+475 NQMNEQIAHNT
-486 EEQRSVAIDIV
+486 EDQRTVAVDIV
-497 RHVDEIHER
+497 RHVDEIHQR

-539 VQKAIWIKTVI
+539 V

>member
-1 MNFLKKMS
+1 MNFLKKMP
-9 IASKIFLIPG
+9 IATKIFLIPG
-19 IAAIS
+19 IAALS
-24 FIIYLLITV
+24 FIVYLLITV
-33 YTALNNGA
+33 FTALNNGA
-41 TLEKVQQVQFPA
+41 TLEKVQKVQYPA
-53 LQVSATALVE
+53 LQLSASTLVE

-77 GDQDTLAMAQDL
+77 GDQDTLSVAQDL
-89 ANEAKANLNQIAAI
+89 AQEAKSGLNQIANI

-108 PEISRIASG
+108 SDISRISSG

-122 KVAFEVSQSM
+122 KVAFDVSQSM
-132 VDGTADFSRIGDLSA
+132 IDGTADFSRLGELSS
-147 QMNKSYDGVIAAM
+147 QMNNSYDGVIASM
-160 TRFSDEQQIAF
+160 TRFRDEQEAAF
-171 EKAFEDT
+171 EEAFENT
-178 DTANTSLISTGIVL
+178 DTANTSLISTGVIL
-192 AIVVTVLLF
+192 AIVVTILLF
-201 ATAVPIVRGIKQ
+201 ATAIPIVRGIKQ

-234 RIETKSEDEIG
+234 RIDTKSEDEIG
-245 DLVYWFNQFMD
+245 ELVYWFNQFMD

-290 DVQQLSATNA
+290 DVQQQSATNA

-315 HSAAQAAGDANEA
+315 HSAAQAANDANEA
-328 TNAASEGRQ
+328 TSAAGEGRK
-337 IVQKT
+337 IVQQT
-342 VTSIQQLADN
+342 VTSIQQLAEN

-416 SRTQQSTEEIQNTIE
+416 SRTQQSTEEIQSTIE
-431 QLQSAA
+431 QLQNAA
-437 HSAVEVMAR
+437 HSAVEVMSR
-446 GTEQAIS
+446 GTEQATS
-453 SVETANHAGSS
+453 SVETANKAGSS

-475 NQMNEQIAQNT
+475 NQMNEQIAHNT
-486 EEQRSVAIDIV
+486 EDQRTVAVDIV
-497 RHVDEIHER
+497 RHVDEIHQR

-539 VQKAIWIKTVI
+539 V

>member
-1 MNFLKKMS
+1 MNFLKKMP
-9 IASKIFLIPG
+9 IATKIFLIPG
-19 IAAIS
+19 IAALS

-41 TLEKVQQVQFPA
+41 TLEKVQKVQFPA
-53 LQVSATALVE
+53 LQLSASTLVD

-77 GDQDTLAMAQDL
+77 GDQDTLTMAQEL
-89 ANEAKANLNQIAAI
+89 AEEAKSGLNQIASI
-103 SSDFR
+103 SPEFR
-108 PEISRIASG
+108 SEISRISSG
-117 FDDYF
+117 FDNYF
-122 KVAFEVSQSM
+122 DVAYDVSQSM
-132 VDGTADFSRIGDLSA
+132 VNGTADFSRLGELSA
-147 QMNKSYDGVIAAM
+147 QMNQSYDGAIASMSKFRDA
-160 TRFSDEQQIAF
+160 QQAAF
-171 EKAFEDT
+171 EEAFKNT
-178 DTANTSLISTGIVL
+178 DSANTSLISTGVIL
-192 AIVVTVLLF
+192 AVVVTILLF
-201 ATAVPIVRGIKQ
+201 GTAVPIVRGIKQ

-290 DVQQLSATNA
+290 DVQQRSATNA
-300 KRAVDTMSGSVDGVA
+300 KQAVDTMSGSVDGVA
-315 HSAAQAAGDANEA
+315 HSAAQAASDANEA
-328 TNAASEGRQ
+328 TTAASEGRQ
-337 IVQKT
+337 IVQQT
-342 VTSIQQLADN
+342 VTSIQQLAEN

-360 ARLEADSNKV
+360 ARLESDSNKV

-416 SRTQQSTEEIQNTIE
+416 SRTQQSTEEIQSTIE
-431 QLQSAA
+431 QLQNAA
-437 HSAVEVMAR
+437 HSAVEVMSR
-446 GTEQAIS
+446 GTEQATS
-453 SVETANHAGSS
+453 SVETANKAGSS

-475 NQMNEQIAQNT
+475 NQMNEQIAHNT
-486 EEQRSVAIDIV
+486 EDQRTVAVDIV

-539 VQKAIWIKTVI
+539 V

>member
-1 MNFLKKMS
+1 MNFLKKMP
-9 IASKIFLIPG
+9 IATKIFLIPG
-19 IAAIS
+19 IAALS

-41 TLEKVQQVQFPA
+41 TLEKVQKVQFPA
-53 LQVSATALVE
+53 LQLSASTLVD

-77 GDQDTLAMAQDL
+77 GDQDTLTMAQEL
-89 ANEAKANLNQIAAI
+89 AEEAKSGLNQIASI
-103 SSDFR
+103 SPEFR
-108 PEISRIASG
+108 SEISRISSG
-117 FDDYF
+117 FDNYF
-122 KVAFEVSQSM
+122 DVAYDVSQSM
-132 VDGTADFSRIGDLSA
+132 VNGTADFSRLGELSA
-147 QMNKSYDGVIAAM
+147 QMNQSYDGAIAAM
-160 TRFSDEQQIAF
+160 SQFRDAQQAAF
-171 EKAFEDT
+171 EEAFKNT
-178 DTANTSLISTGIVL
+178 DSANTSLISTGVIL
-192 AIVVTVLLF
+192 AVVVTILLF
-201 ATAVPIVRGIKQ
+201 GTAVPIVRGIKQ

-245 DLVYWFNQFMD
+245 ELVYWFNQFMD

-290 DVQQLSATNA
+290 DVQQKSATNA

-315 HSAAQAAGDANEA
+315 HSAAQAASDANEA
-328 TNAASEGRQ
+328 TTAASEGRQ
-337 IVQKT
+337 IVQQT
-342 VTSIQQLADN
+342 VTSIQQLAEN

-360 ARLEADSNKV
+360 ARLESDSNKV

-416 SRTQQSTEEIQNTIE
+416 SRTQQSTEEIQSTIE

-437 HSAVEVMAR
+437 HSAVEVMSR
-446 GTEQAIS
+446 GTEQATS
-453 SVETANHAGSS
+453 SVETANKAGSS

-475 NQMNEQIAQNT
+475 NQMNEQIAHNT
-486 EEQRSVAIDIV
+486 EDQRTVAVDIV

-539 VQKAIWIKTVI
+539 V

>member
-1 MNFLKKMS
+1 MNFLKKMP
-9 IASKIFLIPG
+9 IATKIFLIPG
-19 IAAIS
+19 IAALS

-41 TLEKVQQVQFPA
+41 TLEKVQKVQFPA
-53 LQVSATALVE
+53 LQLSASTLVD

-77 GDQDTLAMAQDL
+77 GDQDTLTMAQEL
-89 ANEAKANLNQIAAI
+89 AEEAKSGLNQIASI
-103 SSDFR
+103 SPEFR
-108 PEISRIASG
+108 SEISRISSG
-117 FDDYF
+117 FDNYF
-122 KVAFEVSQSM
+122 DVAYDVSQSM
-132 VDGTADFSRIGDLSA
+132 VKGTADFSRLGELSA
-147 QMNKSYDGVIAAM
+147 QMNQSYDGAIAAM
-160 TRFSDEQQIAF
+160 SQFRDAQQAAF
-171 EKAFEDT
+171 EEAFKNT
-178 DTANTSLISTGIVL
+178 DSANTSLISTGVIL
-192 AIVVTVLLF
+192 AVVVTVLLF
-201 ATAVPIVRGIKQ
+201 GTAVPIVRGIKQ

-245 DLVYWFNQFMD
+245 ELVYWFNQFMD

-290 DVQQLSATNA
+290 DVQQKSATNA

-315 HSAAQAAGDANEA
+315 HSAAQAASDANKA
-328 TNAASEGRQ
+328 TTAASEGRQ
-337 IVQKT
+337 IVQQT
-342 VTSIQQLADN
+342 VTSIQQLAEN

-360 ARLEADSNKV
+360 ARLESDSNKV

-416 SRTQQSTEEIQNTIE
+416 SRTQQSTEEIQSTIE
-431 QLQSAA
+431 QLQNAA
-437 HSAVEVMAR
+437 HSAVEVMSR
-446 GTEQAIS
+446 GTEQATS
-453 SVETANHAGSS
+453 SVETANKAGSS

-475 NQMNEQIAQNT
+475 NQMNEQIAHNT
-486 EEQRSVAIDIV
+486 EDQRTVAVDIV

-539 VQKAIWIKTVI
+539 V

>member
-1 MNFLKKMS
+1 MNFLKKMP
-9 IASKIFLIPG
+9 IATKIFLIPG
-19 IAAIS
+19 IAALS

-41 TLEKVQQVQFPA
+41 TLEKVQKVQFPA
-53 LQVSATALVE
+53 LQLSASTLVD

-77 GDQDTLAMAQDL
+77 GDQDTLTMAQEL
-89 ANEAKANLNQIAAI
+89 AEEAKSGLNQIASI
-103 SSDFR
+103 SPEFR
-108 PEISRIASG
+108 SEISRISSG
-117 FDDYF
+117 FDNYF
-122 KVAFEVSQSM
+122 DVAYDVSQSM
-132 VDGTADFSRIGDLSA
+132 VNGTADFSRLGELSA
-147 QMNKSYDGVIAAM
+147 QMNLSYDGAIAAM
-160 TRFSDEQQIAF
+160 SQFRDAQQAAF
-171 EKAFEDT
+171 EEAFKNT
-178 DTANTSLISTGIVL
+178 DSANTSLISTGVIL
-192 AIVVTVLLF
+192 AVVVTILLF
-201 ATAVPIVRGIKQ
+201 GTAVPIVRGIKQ

-245 DLVYWFNQFMD
+245 ELVYWFNQFMD

-290 DVQQLSATNA
+290 DVQQKSATNA

-315 HSAAQAAGDANEA
+315 HSAAQAASDANEA
-328 TNAASEGRQ
+328 TTAASEGRQ
-337 IVQKT
+337 IVQQT
-342 VTSIQQLADN
+342 VTSIQQLAEN

-360 ARLEADSNKV
+360 ARLESDSNKV

-416 SRTQQSTEEIQNTIE
+416 SRTQQSTEEIQSTIE
-431 QLQSAA
+431 QLQNAA
-437 HSAVEVMAR
+437 HSAVEVMSR
-446 GTEQAIS
+446 GTEQATS
-453 SVETANHAGSS
+453 SVETANKAGSS

-475 NQMNEQIAQNT
+475 NQMNEQIAHNT
-486 EEQRSVAIDIV
+486 EDQRTVAVDIV

-539 VQKAIWIKTVI
+539 V